1 MDLPPGGLDPREREV
16 AVRGRSSDQEYDE
29 LGSMLKRAGAMRHA
43 KLMPW
48 AKGLGTLF
56 LMALLSSCGQDYLQ
70 STINP
75 VTDYGEAIHK
85 LYVQIFWWTM
95 LILAVVW
102 ALMAYILI
110 RFREKPGQER
120 PKPVHGH
127 VGLEIA
133 WTLVPALIVVAIVIP
148 TIRTIFEIQRPPE
161 GDVLVVEVT
170 GKRYWWSFHFP
181 ELGVTTAN
189 ELHLPVGRP
198 VSLRL
203 ESGDVIHSFWVP
215 QLGGKRDVNPVV
227 SVPEG
232 REPKR
237 NWMHFTIREKGVFWG
252 QCAEFCGEAHS
263 LMGIRVVAQG
273 EEEFQD
279 WVETWRTPS
288 PTANA
293 PGAEPASPGI
303 PAASS
308 DPARPDTGEVGEV
321 REGGIAHAAM
331 DAYEEDPL
339 VARGREVFFRESY
352 CVLCHAIEGTQAA
365 GIIGPN
371 LTRFG
376 SRLTLGAGMLPNTEE
391 NLIAWIADPR
401 GVKPGAQMPGAQYTV
416 TYEGQ
421 TFPPLNLND
430 EQIRALAAYLSSMR

>member
-1 MDLPPGGLDPREREV
+1 MGTWAWKSPGP
-16 AVRGRSSDQEYDE
+16 
-29 LGSMLKRAGAMRHA
+29 
-43 KLMPW
+43 
-48 AKGLGTLF
+48 
-56 LMALLSSCGQDYLQ
+56 
-70 STINP
+70 
-75 VTDYGEAIHK
+75 
-85 LYVQIFWWTM
+85 
-95 LILAVVW
+95 
-102 ALMAYILI
+102 
-110 RFREKPGQER
+110 
-120 PKPVHGH
+120 
-127 VGLEIA
+127 
-133 WTLVPALIVVAIVIP
+133 LVPALIVVIIVIP

-227 SVPEG
+227 RVPEG

-237 NWMHFTIREKGVFWG
+237 NWMHFTIQEEGVYWG

-263 LMGIRVVAQG
+263 LMGIRVMAQS
-273 EEEFQD
+273 EEDFHA
-279 WVETWRTPS
+279 WVETWKTPA

-293 PGAEPASPGI
+293 PTEAGPTDLDPQRDASDATPAHSVAGEEVTPE
-303 PAASS
+303 AA
-308 DPARPDTGEVGEV
+308 PHGEVAV
-321 REGGIAHAAM
+321 H
-331 DAYEEDPL
+331 EEDPL

-352 CVLCHAIEGTQAA
+352 CVLCHAIEGTPAA

-376 SRLTLGAGMLPNTEE
+376 SRITLGAGMLPNTEE
-391 NLIAWIADPR
+391 NLIAWITDPR
-401 GVKPGAQMPGAQYTV
+401 GIKPGAQMPGAQYMV